1 MALSNNPQD
10 INTDTWYYEEPKG
23 LTLIHWTTDKDG
35 SRRAINIVIPWR
47 MVSASLARK
56 ASNTAFRPT
65 APVAK
70 RKRRSVTSRKS
81 STARGG

>member
-1 MALSNNPQD
+1 MALSNKPQN

-56 ASNTAFRPT
+56 ASNPRVQPTRP
-65 APVAK
+65 AAK
-70 RKRRSVTSRKS
+70 PKTKS
-81 STARGG
+81 KARG